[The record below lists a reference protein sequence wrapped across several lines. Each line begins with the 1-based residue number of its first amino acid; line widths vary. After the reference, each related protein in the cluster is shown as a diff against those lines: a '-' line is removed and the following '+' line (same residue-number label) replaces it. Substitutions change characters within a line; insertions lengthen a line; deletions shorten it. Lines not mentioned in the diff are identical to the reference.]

1 MYQRTLVVECS
12 HKENCS

>member
-1 MYQRTLVVECS
+1 MYQRTLVVECP

>member
-1 MYQRTLVVECS
+1 MYQRALVVECP